1 METNIDTLFETAN
14 KILLFFSFAFIFLI
28 IEQFQNWA
36 VLVNIEFLNKNKYE
50 TEKSLSRHCY
60 CHFRYII
67 ALLVIGSRRYETLA
81 VGYGSFRCAAIYY
94 LILKIWLFHDNF
106 PYRNP
111 VSLPQKKRLLPAV
124 MGYGLIFYKNI

>member
-1 METNIDTLFETAN
+1 MGI
-14 KILLFFSFAFIFLI
+14 
-28 IEQFQNWA
+28 Q
-36 VLVNIEFLNKNKYE
+36 EFLNKNKYE

-81 VGYGSFRCAAIYY
+81 VGYGYFRCAAIYY

-111 VSLPQKKRLLPAV
+111 APLPQKKASSPSRNGIRINFLQKYLSE
-124 MGYGLIFYKNI
+124 M